1 MPHDGDQVAV
11 APCLDPNDTIA
22 VLGVLV
28 GDTLDQP
35 RQHLD
40 RMDWAEESDV
50 TRNHSESP
58 AEGWPVL
65 RGLVGTFSGT
75 SMPSAGYGCKTVSTS
90 MTTKTNAIAASR
102 K

>member
-40 RMDWAEESDV
+40 RMDWARESDV
-50 TRNHSESP
+50 TGNHSESF
-58 AEGWPVL
+58 AEGC
-65 RGLVGTFSGT
+65 LVGVFSGT
-75 SMPSAGYGCKTVSTS
+75 AMPSAGYGCKTVSTS
-90 MTTKTNAIAASR
+90 MTTKTPAIAASR